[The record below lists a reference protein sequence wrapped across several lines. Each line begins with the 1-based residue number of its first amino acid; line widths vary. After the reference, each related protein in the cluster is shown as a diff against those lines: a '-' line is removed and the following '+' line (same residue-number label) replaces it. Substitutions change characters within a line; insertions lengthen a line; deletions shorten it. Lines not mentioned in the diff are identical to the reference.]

1 MLKMKRAQTKTT
13 ALAILL
19 LLLTAPLQAQRVKD
33 MWINMPDSLI
43 PYLNK
48 NMRTELV
55 DFVNMKVKAEVKN
68 LLGEESVMDTLTSN
82 YLCVTLNE
90 AATVQMRM
98 LPQLNGDSIMCMV
111 RSTHGPATD
120 SELSFWS
127 KNWQRLEQKDCTGGA
142 EAQQLLRERL
152 IVKPDTMAEARFKE
166 LSEMIEPFLVRASLS
181 PTADILTLEVSL
193 PMLSAED
200 KKAVKA
206 ILMQR
211 KLNWN
216 GETFN

>member
-1 MLKMKRAQTKTT
+1 MLKMKRAKTKTT
-13 ALAILL
+13 ILTILL
-19 LLLTAPLQAQRVKD
+19 LMLTAPLQAQRVKD
-33 MWINMPDSLI
+33 MWISMPDSLI

-48 NMRTELV
+48 SMRIELV

-68 LLGEESVMDTLTSN
+68 LLGEESVMDTLTAN
-82 YLCVTLNE
+82 YLSVTLNE

-98 LPQLNGDSIMCMV
+98 LPLQNGDSIMCMV
-111 RSTHGPATD
+111 RSSHGPACD

-127 KNWQRLEQKDCTGGA
+127 KNWQRIEQKGFISGA
-142 EAQQLLRERL
+142 EAPQSLRDRL
-152 IVKPDTMAEARFKE
+152 FVKPDTMTEARFKE
-166 LSEMIEPFLVRASLS
+166 LSEMIEPFLVCASLS
-181 PTADILTLEVSL
+181 PIDNSLTLKVSL
-193 PMLSAED
+193 PMLSADD